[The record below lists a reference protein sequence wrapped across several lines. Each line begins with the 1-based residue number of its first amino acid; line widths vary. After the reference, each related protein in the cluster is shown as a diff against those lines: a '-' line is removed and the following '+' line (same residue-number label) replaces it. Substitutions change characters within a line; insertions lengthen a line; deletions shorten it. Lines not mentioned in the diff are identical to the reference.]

1 MTKPAD
7 LDPSTYE
14 HIELEIAD
22 GIATIWMN
30 RPDNMSTFTELMRYE
45 IIDAL
50 DHTDADDD
58 VRAVIFTR
66 TWSSIL
72 CWGRSVIGRRHL
84 LSRRLRHYGAQWCA
98 S

>member
-1 MTKPAD
+1 MAAPTD

-30 RPDNMSTFTELMRYE
+30 RSDKMNAFTELMRYE

-50 DHTDADDD
+50 DHTDA
-58 VRAVIFTR
+58 
-66 TWSSIL
+66 
-72 CWGRSVIGRRHL
+72 
-84 LSRRLRHYGAQWCA
+84 LSLIHI
-98 S
+98 